1 VSSDEIAERVNVD
14 RRRFV
19 TRLVAGAAFA
29 VPVVSSFDMTSLS
42 MNAASAQS
50 LAANQTSP

>member
-1 VSSDEIAERVNVD
+1 MSGDEIVERVDED

-19 TRLVAGAAFA
+19 RRLVTGAAFA

-42 MNAASAQS
+42 MNAAFGQS
-50 LAANQTSP
+50 SSGNQTSP

>member
-1 VSSDEIAERVNVD
+1 MSGDEIVERVNDD

-19 TRLVAGAAFA
+19 RRLVAGAAFA

-42 MNAASAQS
+42 MNAAFGQS
-50 LAANQTSP
+50 SSANQTSP